1 MKAGYAKVK
10 INGVWEK
17 WAEMERGEYSEK
29 GYVEEDK
36 RGRNSK
42 EDRDKI
48 DNSRKET
55 GRKEIEIMIREKE
68 QEMSMDNINKE
79 NKNV

>member
-10 INGVWEK
+10 INGMWEK
-17 WAEMERGEYSEK
+17 WAEMERGEYSGK

-42 EDRDKI
+42 EEI
-48 DNSRKET
+48 RK
-55 GRKEIEIMIREKE
+55 
-68 QEMSMDNINKE
+68 
-79 NKNV
+79 